1 MGHRVALGLL
11 AVSWSLAASAADP
24 ADWLASMS
32 EAARAANYQ
41 GVIVYQTHDRLE
53 TMRVV
58 HRNRKGKEVE
68 RVQTLTGAPR
78 EIIRTGNQVVC
89 LLPKDRKVTL
99 ELPTPK
105 ALFPGLT
112 PARVAQISRYY
123 EFRDIGEARIAG
135 RICRGITIEPRDQY
149 RYGYEIW
156 ADAETAVPV
165 KVDLIGRG
173 NRVMEQ
179 LMFTEIEFPK
189 TIPDSALQPELDP
202 AKFQRV
208 TRFVPEP
215 KPFNVDSEAD
225 AQFANL
231 PPGYHVAMRDV
242 RPTLDGQGV
251 VEHMLLSDGLSAI
264 SVFTAHRK
272 PSAQAFQGF
281 SQIGALN
288 AYGRVVGSVH
298 ITVVGEAPS
307 DTVRLIGENV
317 QPAPSVSA
325 SGAGVS
331 DPTPAH

>member
-1 MGHRVALGLL
+1 MCFFFFKQMSAYGLSISYWISDVCSSDL
-11 AVSWSLAASAADP
+11 
-24 ADWLASMS
+24 
-32 EAARAANYQ
+32 

-179 LMFTEIEFPK
+179 VIDRKSCVEGK
-189 TIPDSALQPELDP
+189 
-202 AKFQRV
+202 RV
-208 TRFVPEP
+208 
-215 KPFNVDSEAD
+215 
-225 AQFANL
+225 
-231 PPGYHVAMRDV
+231 
-242 RPTLDGQGV
+242 
-251 VEHMLLSDGLSAI
+251 
-264 SVFTAHRK
+264 
-272 PSAQAFQGF
+272 
-281 SQIGALN
+281 
-288 AYGRVVGSVH
+288 
-298 ITVVGEAPS
+298 
-307 DTVRLIGENV
+307 
-317 QPAPSVSA
+317 SVS
-325 SGAGVS
+325 VEF
-331 DPTPAH
+331 

>member
-1 MGHRVALGLL
+1 MRHRAALGLL
-11 AVSWSLAASAADP
+11 AAGWSLTAAAADP
-24 ADWLASMS
+24 ADWLAQMS
-32 EAARAANYQ
+32 EAARTANYQ
-41 GVIVYQTHDRLE
+41 GVIVYQTHARLE

-78 EIIRTGNQVVC
+78 EIIRTGNEVVC

-112 PARVAQISRYY
+112 PERVARISRYY

-135 RICRGITIEPRDQY
+135 RKCRGITIAPRDQY

-156 ADAETAVPV
+156 ADADTAVPV

-173 NRVMEQ
+173 NAVMEQ

-189 TIPDSALQPELDP
+189 SIPDSALQPELDP
-202 AKFQRV
+202 EKFQRV
-208 TRFVPEP
+208 TRVVPEP
-215 KPFNVDSEAD
+215 QPFNVDAEAD

-242 RPTLDGQGV
+242 RPTLDGRGV

-264 SVFTAHRK
+264 SVFTAHRR
-272 PSAQAFQGF
+272 PSVQAFQGF
-281 SQIGALN
+281 SQIGALS

-317 QPAPSVSA
+317 QPAPTGLVPGTEA
-325 SGAGVS
+325 S
-331 DPTPAH
+331 DPAPAP

>member
-1 MGHRVALGLL
+1 MRHRAALGLL
-11 AVSWSLAASAADP
+11 AAGWSLTVAAADP
-24 ADWLASMS
+24 ADWLAQMS
-32 EAARAANYQ
+32 EAARTANYQ
-41 GVIVYQTHDRLE
+41 GVIVYQTHARLE

-78 EIIRTGNQVVC
+78 EIVRTGNEVVC

-112 PARVAQISRYY
+112 PERVTRISRYY

-135 RICRGITIEPRDQY
+135 RKCRGITIAPRDQY

-156 ADAETAVPV
+156 ADADTAVPV

-173 NRVMEQ
+173 NTVMEQ

-189 TIPDSALQPELDP
+189 SIPDSALQPELDP
-202 AKFQRV
+202 EKFQRV
-208 TRFVPEP
+208 TRVVPEP
-215 KPFNVDSEAD
+215 QPFNIDAEAD

-242 RPTLDGQGV
+242 RPTLDGRGV

-264 SVFTAHRK
+264 SVFTAHRR
-272 PSAQAFQGF
+272 PSVQAFQGF
-281 SQIGALN
+281 SQIGALS

-317 QPAPSVSA
+317 QPAPSGLVPGADASDSA
-325 SGAGVS
+325 
-331 DPTPAH
+331 PAP